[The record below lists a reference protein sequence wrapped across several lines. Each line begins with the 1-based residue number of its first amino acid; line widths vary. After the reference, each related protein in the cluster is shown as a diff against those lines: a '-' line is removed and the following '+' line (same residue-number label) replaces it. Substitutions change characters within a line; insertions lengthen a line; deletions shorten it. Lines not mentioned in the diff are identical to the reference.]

1 MRISVAIL
9 VIVVSLVSL
18 GCGPVLQPPV
28 QGEWSNFHNDKAKV
42 SKDAQPAEQKPE
54 EPKPA
59 EAH

>member
-1 MRISVAIL
+1 MRVAVAIL
-9 VIVVSLVSL
+9 VLVFALVSV

-42 SKDAQPAEQKPE
+42 SKDAKAE

-59 EAH
+59 DAH

>member
-1 MRISVAIL
+1 MRILVTIL
-9 VIVVSLVSL
+9 VIVFSLVSL

-28 QGEWSNFHNDKAKV
+28 QGEWSNFHNDKDKV
-42 SKDAQPAEQKPE
+42 SKDARVE